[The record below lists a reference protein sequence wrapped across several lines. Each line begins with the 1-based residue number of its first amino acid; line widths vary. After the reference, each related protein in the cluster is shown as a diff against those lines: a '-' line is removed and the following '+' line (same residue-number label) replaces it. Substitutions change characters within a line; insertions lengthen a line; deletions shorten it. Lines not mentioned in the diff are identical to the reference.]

1 MKINQNWF
9 FLKGGGKMLG
19 ISEGG
24 GGGGLYMEDE

>member
-24 GGGGLYMEDE
+24 KKKLYMEDE